1 MYLRIRDR
9 LIHAPNDLPEAIL
22 QVLPEIPAGVAWE
35 LILPPALRGEEYEL
49 PLLYRIRATTPQQK
63 QAPLILPDTI

>member
-22 QVLPEIPAGVAWE
+22 QVLPEIPAGSAWE
-35 LILPPALRGEEYEL
+35 LILPPSLRGQGYEL
-49 PLLYRIRATTPQQK
+49 PLLYRIRAIRPQQK
-63 QAPLILPDTI
+63 QSPPILPDTI